1 MNIAIKVFIVEIDRI
16 INNNITVSSSITD
29 ISISNTS
36 FFSLTNIFQLLAT
49 LNPTRSLIRALLCLI
64 YNVKYVLSKNEPFL
78 VVICL

>member
-36 FFSLTNIFQLLAT
+36 LFSLTNIFQLLAT
-49 LNPTRSLIRALLCLI
+49 LNPSRSLIRAGLLCLI
-64 YNVKYVLSKNEPFL
+64 YNVKYVLSKMNLF
-78 VVICL
+78 

>member
-36 FFSLTNIFQLLAT
+36 LFSLTNIFQLLAT
-49 LNPTRSLIRALLCLI
+49 LNPSPLF
-64 YNVKYVLSKNEPFL
+64 N
-78 VVICL
+78 